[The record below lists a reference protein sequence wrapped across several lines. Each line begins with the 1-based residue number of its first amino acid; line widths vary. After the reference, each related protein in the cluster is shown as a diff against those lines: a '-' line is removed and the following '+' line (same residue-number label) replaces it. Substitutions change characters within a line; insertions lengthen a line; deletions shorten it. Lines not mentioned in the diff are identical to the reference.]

1 MKYLFIFLFVLIFQ
15 FSSSAQPKLKA
26 VAADCNKAI
35 PLVLKTTLTYGKTI
49 APSGYGASQEFDGKN
64 KFAFEQEHHSAWYL
78 LKIENTGELAF
89 NIIPEDSTNDYD
101 FVLYAYTDSL
111 FCKQFSSGAISPI
124 RSNISNNKKLKG
136 TTGIVSAPNL
146 KDQSGEGLGN
156 SYSNSLFVKQGEK
169 YMLVVDNFSENG
181 KGHTIEL
188 AFTKSVV
195 IKGEITSSE
204 NKPLSAQVI
213 LSDKKG
219 ATVVE
224 TKSDVKGNYEIKT
237 NLKENQDYYL
247 TYIGDAEFVET
258 KTINTKELKTGNT
271 FPPIKTV
278 LVKLKKGEKY
288 KLGNINFEGNTEV
301 LLPSS
306 FSSVESLYKLMKKNP
321 KLVIQIE
328 GHVNDP
334 SKKSDKSNEYF
345 NQTLST
351 NRAKCVYTYLKNKG
365 IAENRMLYVGLSNKF
380 PLFSSPNNSAES
392 EANRRVEINVVSF
405 E

>member
-1 MKYLFIFLFVLIFQ
+1 MKHFFIFLLVLIFQ
-15 FSSSAQPKLKA
+15 HSGFSQPKLRA

-35 PLVLKTTLTYGKTI
+35 PLTLKTTLTYGKTI

-101 FVLYAYTDSL
+101 FVLYPYTDST

-124 RSNISNNKKLKG
+124 RSNLSNNKKLKG
-136 TTGIVSAPNL
+136 ITGIVSDPNL
-146 KDQSGEGLGN
+146 KDQTGEGLGN
-156 SYSNSLFVKQGEK
+156 SYSNSLLVKQGQK

-181 KGHTIEL
+181 KGHTLEF

-195 IKGEITSSE
+195 IKGEILSSE

-213 LSDKKG
+213 LSDKRG

-224 TKSDVKGNYEIKT
+224 TQSDAAGNYEIKT
-237 NLKENQDYYL
+237 NLKENQDYSL
-247 TYIGDAEFVET
+247 TYIGNSEFVET
-258 KTINTKELKTGNT
+258 KIINTKELKTGNT

-278 LVKLKKGEKY
+278 LKKLKKGEKY
-288 KLGNINFEGNTEV
+288 KLGNINFEGNSEV

-306 FSSVESLYKLMKKNP
+306 YSSVESLYMLMKKNP
-321 KLVIQIE
+321 KLIIQIE

-334 SKKSDKSNEYF
+334 SKRTDKGNSIF
-345 NQTLST
+345 NQKLSD
-351 NRAKCVYTYLKNKG
+351 NRAQTIFIYLRNKG
-365 IAENRMLYVGLSNKF
+365 IDESRMKAVGLSNKF
-380 PLFSSPNNSAES
+380 PLYNSPNNPAQS
-392 EANRRVEINVVSF
+392 EANRRVEINVISF